1 MKPETVETLKEA
13 AGCVAVAILYA
24 VLAWLFLVATPPQ
37 ASAECDLIADQLEG
51 GAK

>member
-13 AGCVAVAILYA
+13 AGCVAVFILYA
-24 VLAWLFLVATPPQ
+24 VLAWLFLNATPQQ
-37 ASAECDLIADQLEG
+37 ASAECDLTAAQLEG

>member
-13 AGCVAVAILYA
+13 AGCVAVFILYA
-24 VLAWLFLVATPPQ
+24 VLAWLFLTATPPQ
-37 ASAECDLIADQLEG
+37 ASAECDLNAAHLEG